1 MFSTQ
6 HHEQHNQDTS
16 KHKNNETQ
24 QKEAERYVCFQRVYF
39 GLMVSPSSDR
49 TELIDLTYYS
59 HTSMVPQENST
70 LHTGASA
77 SLPYMD
83 DVVLQITAPAACSSA
98 NVTAC
103 VLEVVIAPRW
113 SIYFGVV
120 VAPAVL
126 LCVVIVLGLM
136 ALKALQMHQDEEEAA
151 KKASGEGVALDTT
164 TKDIHEQKLAEAAQD
179 KESGSSAV
187 LTAAEDADADAAAA
201 AMPPELAAQ

>member
-1 MFSTQ
+1 M
-6 HHEQHNQDTS
+6 
-16 KHKNNETQ
+16 
-24 QKEAERYVCFQRVYF
+24 CFQRVYF

-70 LHTGASA
+70 LHTGTSA